1 MAAKQT
7 AKRKS
12 VKGEPRSAKTSGSK
26 AKSSKASSAG
36 KGRKS
41 NAKQPKKRR
50 WLRVAAILL
59 VVAIV
64 AILAAFSWDRWF
76 RFDDAADVQGSWQA
90 SGQAAVV
97 VIDGEQMHL
106 TDEVAYE
113 YALDTGAKTIEFSFG
128 KLTGSGTYRFSGD
141 RQTLTIV
148 EGGSSDVVRDFL
160 RFFGLDIGAESEADL
175 PTTVF
180 EKVASGSAAGDDAA
194 AGGDADDDKPA
205 DGQAGEGSPDGLPD
219 ATGDAAD
226 AGDGDEDAGGSASG
240 DAPSEDASGG
250 DAEGGN
256 PAADDGM
263 LFDSLNDRGVS
274 P

>member
-12 VKGEPRSAKTSGSK
+12 VKGEPRSAKTSG
-26 AKSSKASSAG
+26 SKASSAG

-180 EKVASGSAAGDDAA
+180 EKVASGSAAG
-194 AGGDADDDKPA
+194 GDADDDKPA

-240 DAPSEDASGG
+240 DAPSGDASGG